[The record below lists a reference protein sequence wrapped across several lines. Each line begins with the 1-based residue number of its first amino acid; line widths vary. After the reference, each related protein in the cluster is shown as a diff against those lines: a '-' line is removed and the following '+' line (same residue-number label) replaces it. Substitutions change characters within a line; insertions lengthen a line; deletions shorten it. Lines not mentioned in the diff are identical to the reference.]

1 MRNLP
6 ETILVPIDFNEQ
18 SIFAMQR
25 SYDFARLLGTF
36 SLTY

>member
-18 SIFAMQR
+18 SMYALHR